1 MPGEDLNVVDR
12 LKQGLGFTPMKVSEA
27 RQDKNVLR
35 YLTNRARPLQDYY
48 MNQMAEKIAQRRREK
63 SASARRE
70 LHQELNEIRKEIQE
84 RNKEAIAEGRRD
96 KIIRVTPR
104 ALRER
109 VRVILGGQVESLTR
123 AARKR
128 LGGIQ
133 RGRETLEEYT
143 PPTTDIWDSIFK
155 D

>member
-1 MPGEDLNVVDR
+1 
-12 LKQGLGFTPMKVSEA
+12 
-27 RQDKNVLR
+27 
-35 YLTNRARPLQDYY
+35 
-48 MNQMAEKIAQRRREK
+48 MNQLAEKIAERRREK
-63 SASARRE
+63 SASVRRE

-84 RNKEAIAEGRRD
+84 INKEAIAEGRRD

-133 RGRETLEEYT
+133 RARETLEEYT
-143 PPTTDIWDSIFK
+143 PPTTDILDSILG